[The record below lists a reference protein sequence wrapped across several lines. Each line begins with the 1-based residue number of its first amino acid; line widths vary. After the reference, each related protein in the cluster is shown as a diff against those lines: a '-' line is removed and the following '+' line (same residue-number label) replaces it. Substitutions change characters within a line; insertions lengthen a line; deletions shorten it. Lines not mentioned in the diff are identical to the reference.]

1 MAALETAMDK
11 RGLDQLSTP
20 DISHPKRFKSSD
32 LPLSAAQKSAID
44 GLVHTIKKK
53 GIYDKLRHDLL
64 AQFMKSVGCA
74 YHHMLLHRF
83 RIAADFP
90 TV

>member
-1 MAALETAMDK
+1 MAALETALNK
-11 RGLDQLSTP
+11 RGLDQLSIP
-20 DISHPKRFKSSD
+20 EISHPKRFRSSD

-64 AQFMKSVGCA
+64 AQFMKGVGCA
-74 YHHMLLHRF
+74 FHLILLHEFEDRC
-83 RIAADFP
+83 
-90 TV
+90 

>member
-1 MAALETAMDK
+1 MAAVETVANK
-11 RGLDQLSTP
+11 RGLDQLDTP
-20 DISHPKRFKSSD
+20 QISHPKRFKPSD

-64 AQFMKSVGCA
+64 ARFKESVS
-74 YHHMLLHRF
+74 
-83 RIAADFP
+83 RIYPF
-90 TV
+90 

>member
-1 MAALETAMDK
+1 MAALETALIK

-20 DISHPKRFKSSD
+20 EISHPKRFRSSD

-64 AQFMKSVGCA
+64 ALFMKGVGRA
-74 YHHMLLHRF
+74 FYYELLH
-83 RIAADFP
+83 
-90 TV
+90 